1 MEETRE
7 EFYLHIQKSPNKS
20 YSKYTGNV
28 ILMLVSAVLL
38 R

>member
-7 EFYLHIQKSPNKS
+7 EFYQHTQKSPNKS
-20 YSKYTGNV
+20 YYKYKGNV
-28 ILMLVSAVLL
+28 ILILVSAVLL